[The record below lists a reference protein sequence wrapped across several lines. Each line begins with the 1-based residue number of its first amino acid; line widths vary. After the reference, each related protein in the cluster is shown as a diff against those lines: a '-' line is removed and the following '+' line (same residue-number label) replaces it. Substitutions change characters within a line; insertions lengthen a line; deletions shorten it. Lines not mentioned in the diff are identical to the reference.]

1 MVLGKVIGTVW
12 GSKQS
17 EGLVSFRVV
26 EIRRVSLQGLQP
38 GARLMADIEGPMLTE
53 STLLAVDSLGA
64 DVGQLVVVSIGSRP
78 RDIVVG
84 PGVTT
89 KNTVIAIVDQAS
101 VDC

>member
-38 GARLMADIEGPMLTE
+38 GARLMADIEGDRK
-53 STLLAVDSLGA
+53 S
-64 DVGQLVVVSIGSRP
+64 VV
-78 RDIVVG
+78 
-84 PGVTT
+84 
-89 KNTVIAIVDQAS
+89 
-101 VDC
+101 